1 MNQQVQMVSDYTYAT
16 KEAEVVMLWKTLLLR
31 LEGFGYGNQLLH
43 DVYHLI
49 RVSGLSFE
57 HGLVPSCR

>member
-49 RVSGLSFE
+49 R
-57 HGLVPSCR
+57 

>member
-1 MNQQVQMVSDYTYAT
+1 MLQSALYESAGSDGFDYMYAT
-16 KEAEVVMLWKTLLLR
+16 KEGEVVMLWRTLLLR

-49 RVSGLSFE
+49 R
-57 HGLVPSCR
+57 